1 MTESDLIIR
10 EIKKSE
16 ISLLKKFTYTAIYVP
31 QGAQKPHKS
40 IVELPEL
47 KIYYENFG
55 TKADDICLVAETGGK
70 LVGAVW
76 TRIIDDYAH
85 IDENTPS
92 LAIAVEEEY
101 RSKGIGARLLR
112 EILRKLNETGF
123 SAVSLSVQKENFAV
137 KLYEKAGFKV
147 VKQNG
152 GELVIVKALQYK

>member
-55 TKADDICLVAETGGK
+55 TKADDICLVAEKGGK
-70 LVGAVW
+70 IGGAVW
-76 TRIIDDYAH
+76 TR
-85 IDENTPS
+85 
-92 LAIAVEEEY
+92 
-101 RSKGIGARLLR
+101 
-112 EILRKLNETGF
+112 EIEDCG
-123 SAVSLSVQKENFAV
+123 QHD
-137 KLYEKAGFKV
+137 
-147 VKQNG
+147 
-152 GELVIVKALQYK
+152 